1 VRVLVDAE
9 EEDGVVALKRM
20 LSAIAVVNIPVNYR
34 HSRNF
39 AFGAQILRCNGDIV
53 EQTEAHDLFEFGMMA
68 RWADTTKG
76 IIDFTGENGI
86 YRGNPGSCS

>member
-34 HSRNF
+34 HSRNS
-39 AFGAQILRCNGDIV
+39 AFGAQMLRCNGDIV
-53 EQTEAHDLFEFGMMA
+53 EQTKTHDLFEFGMMA
-68 RWADTTKG
+68 RWAHATKG
-76 IIDFTGENGI
+76 IVDFTGENGI